1 MEYHRSCTCYQN
13 PLAFCSILHSCK
25 GPIHRLETCCH
36 GLSSTQPMAPFSLV
50 SPVVLAFR
58 RPLRARRSGASE
70 NGECRPRIPSGRIS
84 PYDTAVTRDLIW
96 VGTVRLQHR
105 ERFQECLRV
114 PRSHLGCLGVPV
126 CPCPRFRFITSAQ
139 AKHSLR

>member
-1 MEYHRSCTCYQN
+1 MHLLPKSTC
-13 PLAFCSILHSCK
+13 ILQHPMFLQRAHS
-25 GPIHRLETCCH
+25 PARNL
-36 GLSSTQPMAPFSLV
+36 LSWTFFNSADGAIFLWFP
-50 SPVVLAFR
+50 PVVLAFR

>member
-1 MEYHRSCTCYQN
+1 MERLLRSIWNGT
-13 PLAFCSILHSCK
+13 
-25 GPIHRLETCCH
+25 
-36 GLSSTQPMAPFSLV
+36 GLT
-50 SPVVLAFR
+50 
-58 RPLRARRSGASE
+58 SE